1 MVHVPFPLAS
11 RRKPAAAAC
20 PCVAGYKPQS
30 IALALAAC
38 FGLDPA
44 AFAQPVGAQAIH
56 GTATLSP
63 NGSRLTVTTQNGP
76 GTSHSVINWQSFNI
90 GPGNTTQFIQQS
102 ASSMVYNRVTSDTLS
117 SITGSMTPNGKVFA
131 VDPNS
136 AKPAG
141 VTATD
146 IAASAS
152 VPSNAF
158 QIITS
163 DGAHTFRSLPPP
175 PNAATQMVIG
185 ADGVVRLTST
195 KP

>member
-1 MVHVPFPLAS
+1 MTTHLSKIF
-11 RRKPAAAAC
+11 C
-20 PCVAGYKPQS
+20 
-30 IALALAAC
+30 AC
-38 FGLDPA
+38 FALSMSA
-44 AFAQPVGAQAIH
+44 QLFAQALPRGGGVISGNAVII
-56 GTATLSP
+56 SP
-63 NGSRLTVTTQNGP
+63 GNNLNIANTPNA
-76 GTSHSVINWQSFNI
+76 VINWQSFNI

-102 ASSMVYNRVTSDTLS
+102 ASSMVYNRVTSGTPL